1 MTVLCFILASWLGS
15 AVPAAAAPPQRP
27 VPEAW
32 KEIWRIF
39 DVDPALAESVVWPE
53 MQQYSYMRD
62 LLETGADSITSG
74 ARSGRMDFSIGVF
87 QMKPSFVEKLET
99 AWRLSGLADY
109 YNLPFDTGDDA
120 SVRQSRIERM
130 SVAEWQ
136 VIYLG
141 MFLRLLNFSYRLD
154 SLPPEEQVRLAANA
168 YNRGC
173 DWPGEGCGSLD
184 SLRVNID
191 ARLFPRVI
199 IPSSGRRRYS
209 YPALC
214 LEHYKTIVE

>member
-1 MTVLCFILASWLGS
+1 MLLVTVLCFILASWLGS
-15 AVPAAAAPPQRP
+15 AVPAAATPPQRP

-109 YNLPFDTGDDA
+109 YNLPFDAGDDA

-141 MFLRLLNFSYRLD
+141 MFLRLLKFSYRLD
-154 SLPPEEQVRLAANA
+154 SLPPEEQVRLSANA
-168 YNRGC
+168 YNHGC
-173 DWPGEGCGSLD
+173 AWPAEGCGD
-184 SLRVNID
+184 VESLRVNMD
-191 ARLFPRVI
+191 ARQFPRVI
-199 IPSSGRRRYS
+199 IHSRNAQQYS
-209 YPALC
+209 
-214 LEHYKTIVE
+214 